1 MPQGIPF
8 LQPQFFRPR
17 QSGSSFIPTDIATCE
32 IWLPAYLMTGYADGD
47 PVPLWEDESGNGNDF
62 AQATA
67 LLQPNYKT
75 GILNG
80 KPVVRFQ
87 RFFNM
92 EMTSSF
98 VGTLPAT
105 VFAVVIPRES
115 LSGYVGI
122 FSIASGP
129 LLLANVSGD
138 NKWGTYNGANAPAG
152 TQLLNGSA
160 YSLVM
165 ATSGEFY
172 ANGSADGT
180 YGGGSFEQGSRI
192 GGTSG
197 QTFEG
202 DIAELAYFS
211 SPVNATQAGQL
222 MTYAASTYGT

>member
-8 LQPQFFRPR
+8 LQPQFYRPR
-17 QSGSSFIPTDIATCE
+17 QGGSAFIPTDIAGCE
-32 IWLPAYLMTGYADGD
+32 AWFPADLMTGYADGD
-47 PVPLWEDESGNGNDF
+47 PVSLWEDESGNGNDF
-62 AQATA
+62 SQATL

-92 EMTSSF
+92 EMTSSM
-98 VGTLPAT
+98 VGTLPGT
-105 VFAVVIPRES
+105 MFAVVVPRDA

-152 TQLLNGSA
+152 TQLLNASA

-202 DIAELAYFS
+202 DIAELAYYN
-211 SPVNATQAGQL
+211 SPLNATQAGQL
-222 MTYAASTYGT
+222 MTYASSKWGT